1 MLLKLYDKDKNFIA
15 SLRNKDA
22 RITKSQ
28 NGDIEL
34 SVQIAVS
41 RGNEV
46 PVIAALTDE
55 EGTALTDE
63 SGNELM
69 ALTEMGYELLEEMYL
84 RDDGQEYVVK
94 ETTSPDKG
102 WIEVVAML
110 NLEDLEGHPFT
121 DFTVSN
127 LSLSSAMIAAVAGT
141 GWLATVNYSQDKTRS
156 FQLTNVDSL
165 EVIEKIREAYIVET
179 RFDTINK
186 RVYVQER
193 IGEDKGTY
201 FIEGFNARSM
211 SRKSDT
217 NDFITRLIPIG
228 NDDLR
233 IAEVNGGK
241 EYVENYQYSDKV
253 KYGIWQDTNYDN
265 AENLKA
271 DAIYRLN
278 ELSKPRVSYSVDV
291 VDLAKMKSGYDILSY
306 DIGDTVIIRSNS
318 GRIND
323 KQRIVK
329 MVVYPDSPEK
339 NTCELGSTV
348 LSFDDYQKSLDA
360 ARVTVENVTNR
371 SGIIVGQKVYLPNGT
386 SEETGQKVYISL
398 PGKFDEVEVATQSAI
413 DSASRAHEAANEAQ
427 ESADRAQESAD
438 SAGQAALEAWEH
450 ADDAANA
457 AAAAWTHADEAGAA
471 ATDAWNHADDALAAA
486 ATAQDSADHAQDS
499 ATQANTH
506 ANSALSQLG
515 VVEQVLET
523 LNWITEHGT
532 YTLTQDININ
542 PNKVYFT
549 YVGGVYVPVGEPVI
563 EDIGM
568 YYELTID
575 EAMSQYVASHL
586 ALTDAGLYIM
596 KDDSAYKVLV
606 SNNSVQIQDV
616 TGRTVATFG
625 ESVVL
630 NSSRPQY
637 IGGNNAY
644 IKYYD
649 SDGDGIPDALT
660 ICATSITFADGA
672 SLNDFMDLDMQWEP
686 EIRYASSPSGS
697 SGAMT
702 DARILKAHVYHVG
715 EEITD
720 QIDDSFFEWYWVR
733 ESDTGRTNV
742 LIGEGK
748 QLEID
753 AEDAGYSADILG
765 RFYPERDDIPLM
777 DSDGNVLTDENG
789 AELLIYAACM

>member
-22 RITKSQ
+22 KITKSQ
-28 NGDIEL
+28 NGDMEL

-55 EGTALTDE
+55 EGTTLTDE

-69 ALTEMGYELLEEMYL
+69 ALTEMGYEILEEMYL
-84 RDDGQEYVVK
+84 RDDEQEYVVK

-110 NLEDLEGHPFT
+110 NLEDLEGHPFV
-121 DFTVSN
+121 DFKTANSSVS
-127 LSLSSAMIAAVAGT
+127 AVMIAAIAGT
-141 GWLATVNYSQDKTRS
+141 GWFVQVDYSQNKTRA
-156 FQLTNVDSL
+156 FQLTNVNSL

-186 RVYVQER
+186 RIYVKER

-217 NDFITRLIPIG
+217 NEFITRLIPVG
-228 NDDLR
+228 NDNLR
-233 IAEVNGGK
+233 ITAVNGGK
-241 EYVENYQYSDKV
+241 EYVENYQYSDKI
-253 KYGIWQDTNYDN
+253 KYGIWQDTNYDK
-265 AENLKA
+265 AEDLRD
-271 DAIYRLN
+271 DAIFRLS
-278 ELSKPRVSYSVDV
+278 ELSQPRVSYTVDV
-291 VDLAKMKSGYDILSY
+291 VDLAKMKPGYDILSY

-329 MVVYPDSPEK
+329 MEIYPDSPEK

-360 ARVTVENVTNR
+360 ARATVENVTNR
-371 SGIIVGQKVYLPNGT
+371 SGIIVGGKVYLPDGIN
-386 SEETGQKVYISL
+386 EETGENVSVSLTEKV
-398 PGKFDEVEVATQSAI
+398 GDMEEATE
-413 DSASRAHEAANEAQ
+413 EAYETAVT
-427 ESADRAQESAD
+427 AQESAD
-438 SAGQAALEAWEH
+438 SAAEAAAEAWEH
-450 ADDAANA
+450 AEDAANA
-457 AAAAWTHADEAGAA
+457 AAAAWVHADEAEAA
-471 ATDAWNHADDALAAA
+471 AKDAWNYADSAMGAA
-486 ATAQDSADHAQDS
+486 ATAQDAAYNAQNSAI
-499 ATQANTH
+499 QADTH
-506 ANSALSQLG
+506 ANSALAQLG
-515 VVEQVLET
+515 VVEQVLDT

-586 ALTDAGLYIM
+586 ALTDAGLYIV

-606 SNNSVQIQDV
+606 SNNSVQIQDA

-660 ICATSITFADGA
+660 ICATSITFANGS

-686 EIRYASSPSGS
+686 EIRYASSSSGS
-697 SGAMT
+697 SGTMT